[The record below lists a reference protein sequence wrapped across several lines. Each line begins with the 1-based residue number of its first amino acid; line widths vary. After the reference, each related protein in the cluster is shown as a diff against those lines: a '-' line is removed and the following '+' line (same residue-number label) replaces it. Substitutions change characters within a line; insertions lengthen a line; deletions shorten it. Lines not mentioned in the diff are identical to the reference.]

1 MPRLQGARL
10 HLDLITTD
18 PDSCEKLYARYV
30 ETHRAISAG
39 STRDDLEDNKPQ
51 SHEDFFYRY

>member
-1 MPRLQGARL
+1 LQGARL

-30 ETHRAISAG
+30 EAHRAISAG

-51 SHEDFFYRY
+51 SHENFFYRY